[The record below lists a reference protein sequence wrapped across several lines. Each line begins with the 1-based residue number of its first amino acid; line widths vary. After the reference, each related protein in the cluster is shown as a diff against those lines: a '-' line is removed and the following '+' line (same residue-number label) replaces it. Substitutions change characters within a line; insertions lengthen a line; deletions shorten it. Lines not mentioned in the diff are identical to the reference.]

1 MSVVSASYTP
11 STAAAFGF
19 FNTAGYRGG
28 GIKIPRG
35 DRSEHR
41 AGKKR
46 GGRAVNEEH
55 RAGTDGN
62 TDTVAP
68 PTARGWYIGTG
79 AER

>member
-1 MSVVSASYTP
+1 MSASYTP

-46 GGRAVNEEH
+46 GAARANEGH
-55 RAGTDGN
+55 RADTEVN

-68 PTARGWYIGTG
+68 STARRWYIGTG

>member
-1 MSVVSASYTP
+1 MSASYTP

-28 GIKIPRG
+28 GKKIPRG
-35 DRSEHR
+35 DRS
-41 AGKKR
+41 
-46 GGRAVNEEH
+46 EH

-68 PTARGWYIGTG
+68 PTAHGWYIGTG

>member
-28 GIKIPRG
+28 GKKIPRG

-46 GGRAVNEEH
+46 GA
-55 RAGTDGN
+55 
-62 TDTVAP
+62 
-68 PTARGWYIGTG
+68 AR
-79 AER
+79 

>member
-1 MSVVSASYTP
+1 VSASYTP

-28 GIKIPRG
+28 GKKIPRG

-46 GGRAVNEEH
+46 GAARQMRN
-55 RAGTDGN
+55 
-62 TDTVAP
+62 
-68 PTARGWYIGTG
+68 TARVLMVTPTL
-79 AER
+79 